1 VQADH
6 RHRVARRRSLTG
18 RPNFLY
24 VRVENLGPHAARHVI
39 VEARLTPNLGN
50 PFIYPADWTSIDDQ
64 HIRAKSLHNVFP
76 HVPAG
81 GSVIARFEI
90 TEEQS
95 DALASWLRTQ
105 NAQPT
110 LLALVMAEN
119 DYSFAAAPIGP
130 NLVLARNNLA
140 QRNLVLVVERRRRE
154 EREAEIERN
163 EHGSAVE
170 LTLNIKVRGQEAEI
184 EVPARRRR

>member
-1 VQADH
+1 VNVFQALDFADVMIRDWPGDTGVEPSTPPGADYWDH
-6 RHRVARRRSLTG
+6 CDIVVRPEDDHILLPTVPAMANQVLTE

-39 VEARLTPNLGN
+39 IEARLTPNLGN
-50 PFIYPADWTSIDDQ
+50 PFVYPADWTSIDDH
-64 HIRAKSLHNVFP
+64 HIRPKSLHNVFP

-90 TEEQS
+90 TEDQS

-119 DYSFAAAPIGP
+119 DYAFAKR
-130 NLVLARNNLA
+130 L
-140 QRNLVLVVERRRRE
+140 
-154 EREAEIERN
+154 
-163 EHGSAVE
+163 S
-170 LTLNIKVRGQEAEI
+170 
-184 EVPARRRR
+184 